1 MWRGGGV
8 VGVGVVLIV
17 LVGGMGNLTQF
28 KPPQSLS
35 SISKYPIKK
44 NENKGALG
52 VRDLRLQQ

>member
-1 MWRGGGV
+1 M
-8 VGVGVVLIV
+8 GVGVVLIV